1 MYLKILSIGILVT
14 SCYYGD
20 RLLNLNS
27 SHGALLRAITDNLV
41 HGSLAVI
48 IWLLGYMSHV
58 ECCHND
64 AKSRDNV
71 GNGLA
76 KHTVVIL
83 QSIAC
88 GIVCCAVDLDHF
100 IAAGSLNL
108 QDALHAPHRGVLHSS
123 VLPIALLMCYYYKP
137 RSSLVLLS
145 VAISSHQL
153 RDGIRRGLS
162 FSPLYTSPP
171 LPYQLYLFL
180 MCAVMLSFRHFLPT
194 STRTIDKHPAF
205 KNV

>member
-1 MYLKILSIGILVT
+1 MIIFAKTFNKVYNVANFTGCLYYSLSIFQ
-14 SCYYGD
+14 
-20 RLLNLNS
+20 
-27 SHGALLRAITDNLV
+27 GALLRAITDNLV

-108 QDALHAPHRGVLHSS
+108 QVQFILYFTR
-123 VLPIALLMCYYYKP
+123 LL
-137 RSSLVLLS
+137 
-145 VAISSHQL
+145 
-153 RDGIRRGLS
+153 
-162 FSPLYTSPP
+162 
-171 LPYQLYLFL
+171 
-180 MCAVMLSFRHFLPT
+180 
-194 STRTIDKHPAF
+194 
-205 KNV
+205 

>member
-1 MYLKILSIGILVT
+1 MYREILSIVLLVT
-14 SCYYGD
+14 ACYYGD
-20 RLLNLNS
+20 RLLQLNS
-27 SHGALLRAITDNLV
+27 NHGALLRAITDNMI

-58 ECCHND
+58 DCCQSD
-64 AKSRDNV
+64 VRSRHL

-83 QSIAC
+83 QSVVC
-88 GIVCCAVDLDHF
+88 GVLSCAVDIDHF
-100 IAAGSLNL
+100 LAAGSFEI
-108 QDALHAPHRGVLHSS
+108 QDALHAPHRGILHNTGLLLVL
-123 VLPIALLMCYYYKP
+123 LLLYRYKP

-145 VAISSHQL
+145 VSLFSHQL
-153 RDGIRRGLS
+153 RDAVRRGLS
-162 FSPLYTSPP
+162 FSPIYSTPP
-171 LPYQLYLFL
+171 LPYQLFLFL

-194 STRTIDKHPAF
+194 STRTIDRHPAF